1 MLPKVNAVKLNA
13 FGSKTFSN
21 RVARHAII
29 IDEFIDAFRNL
40 RNRNIDIEGTEIEEG
55 LRHFTTKAID
65 AYISHIWSFKQD
77 SNGCFLNH
85 LDSQSVKRSMF
96 LFLSLPSRFDIT

>member
-1 MLPKVNAVKLNA
+1 MLPKVYAVKLNA

-29 IDEFIDAFRNL
+29 IDEFIDALRNL

-55 LRHFTTKAID
+55 LRHFTTKAIG
-65 AYISHIWSFKQD
+65 AYVSHIWSF
-77 SNGCFLNH
+77 L
-85 LDSQSVKRSMF
+85 
-96 LFLSLPSRFDIT
+96 